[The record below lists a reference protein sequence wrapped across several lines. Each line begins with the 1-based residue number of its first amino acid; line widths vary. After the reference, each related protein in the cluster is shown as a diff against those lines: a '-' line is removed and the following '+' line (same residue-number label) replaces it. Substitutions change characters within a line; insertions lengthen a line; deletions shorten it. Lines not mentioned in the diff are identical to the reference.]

1 MPEIRPED
9 FDLQIRSMLSDAG
22 MKPSRRVW
30 KDVSRRLDAEAAP
43 APMANPWAW
52 AKWAGV
58 CLAAAAAIAAGVFL
72 FDPIPTYHNIQKAET
87 LAQVTEIQSPETAV
101 SREQP
106 SERVI
111 ADNASPAPSAVAMP
125 RSASAAPSEEQ
136 VEACTPVSESHK
148 PEVTAPEEAVSEKA
162 AAETAVSEEAAAPA
176 AKEKHAG
183 ETFEDPFARMAWE
196 DSRAAKATRP
206 TQLYAGGAIG
216 GNDSDFASTA
226 RISRLSSSVAMAK
239 SGITELGD
247 PSFGIPF
254 TVGLGTRFYVAPKFS
269 LGTGIDYSLLTSSF
283 EGRYNNVNGGII
295 EQTASGTF
303 FHAMH
308 YIGIPVNAYY
318 DFVSGG
324 RIKFYGYAGGAA
336 EYCVANKY
344 TLYSEKFT
352 YSEPVKGL
360 QWSVGAGLGV
370 EFRLTDFLGIYVDPG
385 VRYYFESGHPRS
397 VRTEHPVLVNFNA
410 GLRFGL

>member
-1 MPEIRPED
+1 MPELRPEE

-22 MKPSRRVW
+22 VKPSRRVW
-30 KDVSRRLDAEAAP
+30 KEVSRRLDAEAAP
-43 APMANPWAW
+43 APAANPWSW

-72 FDPIPTYHNIQKAET
+72 FDPIPTYHNIQKEET
-87 LAQVTEIQSPETAV
+87 LAQVTEIQEPETVV

-106 SERVI
+106 AGQE
-111 ADNASPAPSAVAMP
+111 AAMEALPAPVAVGPAVAAP
-125 RSASAAPSEEQ
+125 VAAG
-136 VEACTPVSESHK
+136 
-148 PEVTAPEEAVSEKA
+148 PEEAESPISEEL
-162 AAETAVSEEAAAPA
+162 AAETPSVETAAEPTVSEPAPTVPEETVA
-176 AKEKHAG
+176 E

-196 DSRAAKATRP
+196 DSRAAKASRP
-206 TQLYAGGAIG
+206 AQFYAGGAIG
-216 GNDSDFASTA
+216 GNDSDFTSVA
-226 RISRLSSSVAMAK
+226 RVSRLSSSVAMAR
-239 SGITELGD
+239 SGITELGE

-254 TVGLGTRFYVAPKFS
+254 TVGLGVRFYVAPKFS
-269 LGTGIDYSLLTSSF
+269 LGTGVDYSLLTSSF
-283 EGRYNNVNGGII
+283 EGRYNNFNGGII

-318 DFVSGG
+318 DFVAGG
-324 RIKFYGYAGGAA
+324 KVKFYGYAGGAA
-336 EYCVANKY
+336 EYCVANRY

-360 QWSVGAGLGV
+360 QWSAGAGLGV
-370 EFRLTDFLGIYVDPG
+370 EFKVTDFLGIYVDPG
-385 VRYYFESGHPRS
+385 VRYYFESNHPRS

-410 GLRFGL
+410 GLRFGF